1 MRSAAHSAKALIT
14 VPGRCYIRTM
24 PSSRRLLLRLAA
36 LALIA
41 VLMCT
46 GAPVSAAESAVITTQ
61 QVNSQAPEAVSAVLA
76 PVRTPS
82 GESSTARLGPMP
94 QTPARPTKR
103 TRRRHH
109 FWFWHLVPG
118 SGGPLSWLLVVPYLI
133 LGGGLAAILIFVRRR
148 RAKGST
154 AVNFYGTQGMQGM
167 QAGNFD
173 APSHAILDTPTD
185 IHRVDDRLQRLQDL
199 HAAGML
205 SDDEFQTQRL
215 RILGT

>member
-1 MRSAAHSAKALIT
+1 
-14 VPGRCYIRTM
+14 M
-24 PSSRRLLLRLAA
+24 PSSRRLPPRLAA

-41 VLMCT
+41 VLTCT
-46 GAPVSAAESAVITTQ
+46 GAPVSAAESAVTTTQ
-61 QVNSQAPEAVSAVLA
+61 QVNSQAPQPVSAILA
-76 PVRTPS
+76 PDRIPS
-82 GESSTARLGPMP
+82 GESSTARLGPIP
-94 QTPARPTKR
+94 QTPAKPTKR

-118 SGGPLSWLLVVPYLI
+118 SGGPLSWLLLVPYLV

-148 RAKGST
+148 RAKAST
-154 AVNFYGTQGMQGM
+154 AVNFDGMQGM

-173 APSHAILDTPTD
+173 APSHAILDAPTD
-185 IHRVDDRLQRLQDL
+185 IHAVDDRLQRLQDL